1 MAKFLVQKSGPLQGE
16 VTISGAKNAVLPI
29 MAATLLTEEKC
40 VIKDVPALRD
50 VDVMC
55 QLLESMGA
63 SVDKKLDQNTVEIEA
78 RGQISYEAPFD
89 LVKMMRASILVLGAL
104 LLRTGRAV
112 IHLPG
117 GCAIGKRPVE
127 LHLKGLK
134 ALGVK
139 INEEQLTTVA
149 SLTQVRRRLTG
160 NTIYLDFPSVGA
172 TEVIMMAAALGGR
185 NDGDRKRS
193 AGA

>member
-1 MAKFLVQKSGPLQGE
+1 
-16 VTISGAKNAVLPI
+16 
-29 MAATLLTEEKC
+29 
-40 VIKDVPALRD
+40 
-50 VDVMC
+50 MC

-117 GCAIGKRPVE
+117 GCAIGKMCIRDRT
-127 LHLKGLK
+127 KRR
-134 ALGVK
+134 
-139 INEEQLTTVA
+139 QRRCSTVF
-149 SLTQVRRRLTG
+149 R
-160 NTIYLDFPSVGA
+160 
-172 TEVIMMAAALGGR
+172 
-185 NDGDRKRS
+185 
-193 AGA
+193 

>member
-89 LVKMMRASILVLGAL
+89 LVKMMRASSLVLGAL

-139 INEEQLTTVA
+139 INEEQLNRGIVDA
-149 SLTQVRRRLTG
+149 SAEKMTG
-160 NTIYLDFPSVGA
+160 STIYLDFPSVGA
-172 TEVIMMAAALGGR
+172 TEVIMMAAALAEGTTVI
-185 NDGDRKRS
+185 
-193 AGA
+193 